1 MGYYFFVVK
10 GTISTLLIV
19 TGAKYFDL
27 SFMQL
32 IVLILILLVIS
43 LISRKLLYRRK
54 QNKSKRAK
62 YIIKPQ
68 RPLDFWGFISIVF
81 HMYINLT
88 EQVVQNDKID
98 NLFKA
103 WKSFFQIYK

>member
-1 MGYYFFVVK
+1 MNWKK
-10 GTISTLLIV
+10 GGLWVLIV

-54 QNKSKRAK
+54 QNKKQK
-62 YIIKPQ
+62 ELNI
-68 RPLDFWGFISIVF
+68 
-81 HMYINLT
+81 
-88 EQVVQNDKID
+88 
-98 NLFKA
+98 
-103 WKSFFQIYK
+103 

>member
-32 IVLILILLVIS
+32 ILLILTLLVIS
-43 LISRKLLYRRK
+43 LISRKLLYRHK
-54 QNKSKRAK
+54 QNKKQKEPK
-62 YIIKPQ
+62 YIMKPQ
-68 RPLDFWGFISIVF
+68 RPLDFWGFILIVF
-81 HMYINLT
+81 RMYINLT
-88 EQVVQNDKID
+88 E
-98 NLFKA
+98 
-103 WKSFFQIYK
+103 

>member
-1 MGYYFFVVK
+1 MNWKKADYGLLFFVVK

-81 HMYINLT
+81 PHVYQLNGT
-88 EQVVQNDKID
+88 GCPKR
-98 NLFKA
+98 
-103 WKSFFQIYK
+103 

>member
-32 IVLILILLVIS
+32 ILLILTLLVIS
-43 LISRKLLYRRK
+43 LISRKLLYRHK

-62 YIIKPQ
+62 YIMEPQ

-81 HMYINLT
+81 RMYINLT
-88 EQVVQNDKID
+88 E
-98 NLFKA
+98 
-103 WKSFFQIYK
+103 

>member
-32 IVLILILLVIS
+32 ILLILTLLVIS
-43 LISRKLLYRRK
+43 LISRKLLYRHK
-54 QNKSKRAK
+54 QNKKRAK
-62 YIIKPQ
+62 YIMKPQ
-68 RPLDFWGFISIVF
+68 RPLDFWGFILIVF
-81 HMYINLT
+81 RMYINLT
-88 EQVVQNDKID
+88 E
-98 NLFKA
+98 
-103 WKSFFQIYK
+103 